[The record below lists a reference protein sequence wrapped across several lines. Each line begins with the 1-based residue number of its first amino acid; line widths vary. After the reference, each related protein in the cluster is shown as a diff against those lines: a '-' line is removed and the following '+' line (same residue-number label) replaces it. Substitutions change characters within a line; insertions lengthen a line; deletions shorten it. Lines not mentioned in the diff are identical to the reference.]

1 MIGENELFTRLTG
14 PVASQGYE
22 LVSLRYSKNK
32 DGWTLNVVVDRP
44 EPISLD
50 DIVGLSD
57 YLSATLDEIDPIEGG
72 YLLDI
77 SSLGA
82 EKPIALDR
90 RPLYKGRY
98 VNLHLS
104 HPYQGENILEGTLL
118 EIDDESLVLQIA
130 IKAKKKSITLP
141 RADVDK
147 ARLAIEF

>member
-1 MIGENELFTRLTG
+1 MKEEETRIFESLKPVLAELGYDLCEVRLSG
-14 PVASQGYE
+14 G
-22 LVSLRYSKNK
+22 K
-32 DGWTLNVVVDRP
+32 DKTLSVVVDRV
-44 EPISLD
+44 EPISLE
-50 DIVGLSD
+50 DIVSVSEAV
-57 YLSATLDEIDPIEGG
+57 SAKLDETDPIPEAYTLDV
-72 YLLDI
+72 

-82 EKPIALDR
+82 EKPISVERLPD
-90 RPLYKGRY
+90 YVGFY